1 MAAGDVLKADVDY
14 AVDGFFGESVG
25 YKSLSGRPASSVPWS
40 DMNAVVERSA
50 EPIGISGE
58 LGRSPILIVV
68 SKTDLS
74 SVAEQVDRVKFD
86 GHVYKVTKIV
96 SEDQGAWEL
105 YCTP

>member
-1 MAAGDVLKADVDY
+1 MATEDVLKADVDY
-14 AVDGFFGESVG
+14 AVDGFFGESVS
-25 YKSLSGRPASSVPWS
+25 YKSLSGKPPSSVPWTRL
-40 DMNAVVERSA
+40 NAVVERSA

-74 SVAEQVDRVKFD
+74 SVTEQVDRVKFN
-86 GHVYKVTKIV
+86 GHIYKVAKVV